1 MSNEFLGSNQTNLT
15 KSRSVTQELVVTT
28 KNKILK
34 GKLKFLKEN
43 TQTEKLSKTLDLVS
57 IGTDQALTQFWSKS
71 TMGMSK
77 QLWSPTK
84 TECVDLDYSLWNG
97 SSKNLMLNSW
107 FSTRIMNSKTHLQSS
122 QKIYFQSLQSL
133 LPKIMALEQENIEE
147 KEKKPKKKKR
157 LKKKKKQA
165 EKAIK
170 IRIYPTK
177 DQKITLK
184 EWFGVTRFIYNKCL
198 YEMNKNKDKKLT
210 LKELRKRIIN
220 NDNYKEKDQWMLKY
234 EYDLRDEA
242 LQDLLKNIKSNL
254 EKGNKFEIKYKR
266 KKDKENSI
274 SVLAKKWNK
283 KNNFYSCIFKP
294 NLLKSSENLP
304 SKLMYTSRLMVTS
317 TKKYYLAIPK
327 PLKMVGE
334 NQALKNSMIFLDPG
348 VKNFLTG
355 YDPSGKVIVFG
366 ERDIGR
372 IARLLHYKRKI
383 NSKMSKANH
392 KKKINLKKA
401 MLIIFEKIRNLVSE
415 MHKKLTKWLCENY
428 TNIYLPRLNFHKCK
442 NLNKKSK
449 EKMASLSHC
458 KFIERLINKT
468 REYSSTKVY
477 EVNEAFTSKTC
488 SNCGNQKENLGNK
501 DDYYCDNCNLKI
513 GRDINASKNIM
524 LRYFTKRAKL
534 S

>member
-1 MSNEFLGSNQTNLT
+1 MQE
-15 KSRSVTQELVVTT
+15 SVATI

-34 GKLKFLKEN
+34 GRLKFLKTSSQ
-43 TQTEKLSKTLDLVS
+43 TQHLSKTLHLDS
-57 IGTDQALTQFWSKS
+57 IGTDQALIPFWSKS
-71 TMGMSK
+71 TMEMSK
-77 QLWSPTK
+77 QLWLPTK
-84 TECVDLDYSLWNG
+84 TECVDLDCSLWNG

-107 FSTRIMNSKTHLQSS
+107 FSTRIMNSKTQLQNY

-133 LPKIMALEQENIEE
+133 LPKIMDLEQESIEE
-147 KEKKPKKKKR
+147 KEKKPKKKKKS
-157 LKKKKKQA
+157 KKKPA

-177 DQKITLK
+177 EQKITLK

-198 YEMNKNKDKKLT
+198 YEINQNKDKKLT
-210 LKELRKRIIN
+210 LKELRKRVIN

-254 EKGNKFEIKYKR
+254 EKGKKFEIKYKR

-274 SVLAKKWNK
+274 SVLSKKWNK
-283 KNNFYSCIFKP
+283 TKNFYSCVFRPDI
-294 NLLKSSENLP
+294 LKSSENLP
-304 SKLMYTSRLMVTS
+304 TKLIYTSRLMVTP

-327 PLKMVGE
+327 PLKMAGE

-348 VKNFLTG
+348 VKNFITG
-355 YDPSGKVIVFG
+355 YDPSGKIIIFG
-366 ERDIGR
+366 ERYIGR
-372 IARLLHYKRKI
+372 IARLLHYKKKI
-383 NSKMSKANH
+383 QSRISKANH
-392 KKKINLKKA
+392 KKKINLKKG
-401 MLIIFEKIRNLVSE
+401 MLNIFEKIRNLVSE
-415 MHKKLTKWLCENY
+415 IHKKLTKWLCENY

-449 EKMASLSHC
+449 EKMASLRHC
-458 KFIERLINKT
+458 KFLERLIDKT
-468 REYSSTKVY
+468 REYACTKVY

-488 SNCGNQKENLGNK
+488 SNCGYQKENLGNK
-501 DDYYCDNCNLKI
+501 DEYDCDNCNLKI

-534 S
+534 I